1 MPVAPS
7 TADPS
12 TSQGQ
17 EIDNVF
23 VRFVG
28 ETCGVADITEA
39 GCSLVAA
46 SVSEVLHDLLTKSR
60 KFAVHGR
67 RSRILTTDF
76 ENALV
81 EKGFQPI
88 FGIKAKDPIPFKI
101 AGTLGRDIYVSDEAE
116 LDLSPLV
123 NAAPP
128 RLPLDS
134 AIKAHWLVIDGE
146 QPSVP
151 ENPLPETLKES
162 MPEKMDTDLTSQM
175 ENNDYSGPLLNARN
189 IPQTEQVQIK
199 TTTTHALCM
208 EQQIFFKEITEAIMG
223 GDEIKRTEALH
234 SLQTDC
240 GLKALLPRF
249 SLAIAEGVKCN
260 IVQHQLAILIYLMRM
275 IQSLALNTSVSLDR
289 CLHEL
294 LPAMLSCILSR
305 QLCARPDA
313 DNHWALREFS
323 SRLLAMMCRNYQIHN
338 VRARVTQVLGGVWK
352 DNGPSCATLY
362 GSMYALQ
369 EIGWDAFRSIVVPHA
384 AFLSQYIIKVKEDKS
399 EKNLAERIAADKLLN
414 GATKAF
420 ISYAKTQKHL
430 FKDLNDCIEVF
441 SSFGESVYK
450 QLMNEAPSAPS
461 SRQSNGRPHQ
471 QAAKA

>member
-1 MPVAPS
+1 MSAC
-7 TADPS
+7 PS
-12 TSQGQ
+12 TSDASTSQCQ
-17 EIDNVF
+17 DIDNVF
-23 VRFVG
+23 VKFVG
-28 ETCGVADITEA
+28 ETCGVTEISEPA
-39 GCSLVAA
+39 SSLVAS
-46 SVSEVLHDLLTKSR
+46 SVSLVLKDLLIKTR
-60 KFAVHGR
+60 KFAAHSR
-67 RSRILTTDF
+67 RARVLTSDF

-88 FGIKAKDPIPFKI
+88 FGIKSKDPIPFRL
-101 AGTLGRDIYVSDEAE
+101 AGSLGRDIYISDEKE
-116 LDLSPLV
+116 MDLCPLV

-134 AIKAHWLVIDGE
+134 AIKAHWLVIEGD

-151 ENPLPETLKES
+151 ENPLPEVVKES
-162 MPEKMDTDLTSQM
+162 LPEKMDTDLASQM
-175 ENNDYSGPLLNARN
+175 ENNDYSGPLLSGRN
-189 IPQTEQVQIK
+189 MPRTEQVQIK

-223 GDEIKRTEALH
+223 GDETKRTEALH

-275 IQSLALNTSVSLDR
+275 IQSLALNNSISLDR

-305 QLCARPDA
+305 QLCSRPDA

-338 VRARVTQVLGGVWK
+338 VRARVTQVLGKVWK
-352 DNGPSCATLY
+352 ESNPSCATLY

-369 EIGWDAFRSIVVPHA
+369 EIGWDAFRSVVVPHA
-384 AFLSQYIIKVKEDKS
+384 TFLK
-399 EKNLAERIAADKLLN
+399 RIAADKLLS
-414 GATKAF
+414 GATKTF
-420 ISYAKTQKHL
+420 IGYAKTQKHL
-430 FKDLNDCIEVF
+430 FKDLSECINVF

-450 QLMNEAPSAPS
+450 QLMNEAPSVAPS
-461 SRQSNGRPHQ
+461 SRQPNGRPQHQ
-471 QAAKA
+471 QQMPRVNMM